1 LDISNRGNVTR
12 CKGLQISL
20 QNQAASGQPAPIDVA
35 RAAGEVG
42 LRYIAGHKPGITR
55 RRIGRSFSYRDAKGE
70 KVTDPA
76 TLERIRKLAIPP
88 AWKDVWICGSANG
101 HLQATGIDARG
112 RKQYRYHARWRA
124 LRDETKY
131 NRMVAFGRALPAIRE
146 RVARDLKREGLPRE
160 KMLATIVRLLE
171 TTLIRI
177 GNREYARENASFG
190 LTTLR
195 NRHVVVEGET
205 IHFEFRAKSGKMRRL
220 DLKDRTL
227 ARIVKRTRDLP
238 GYELFQYVGKDGERH
253 SINSDDVNQY
263 LKEASGAD
271 FTAKDFRTWAGT
283 VLAALALQEF
293 ETFDSQ
299 AAAKRNITQ
308 AIEHVSSRLGNTV
321 SICRKCYIHP
331 GIFDAYLNGSLAAG
345 LKADIDATLA
355 EDLAKLP
362 PEEAAVLAFL
372 QRRLGDTVVDGKT

>member
-1 LDISNRGNVTR
+1 MFQVSLGNQVVSDQPIAID
-12 CKGLQISL
+12 GV
-20 QNQAASGQPAPIDVA
+20 QAAREA
-35 RAAGEVG
+35 G
-42 LRYIAGHKPGITR
+42 LRYVADHMPGISR
-55 RRIGRSFSYRDAKGE
+55 RRAGRAFSYKTAKGE
-70 KVTDPA
+70 KVTDAA

-88 AWKDVWICGSANG
+88 AWKDVWICASANG

-112 RKQYRYHARWRA
+112 RKQYRYHTGWRA
-124 LRDETKY
+124 VRDETKY

-160 KMLATIVRLLE
+160 KMLAAIVRLLE

-177 GNREYARENASFG
+177 GNREYARENDSFG

-195 NRHVVVEGET
+195 NRHVAVEGGT

-227 ARIVKRTRDLP
+227 ARIVKRARDLP
-238 GYELFQYVGKDGERH
+238 GYELFQYIDKDGERH
-253 SINSDDVNQY
+253 AIGSDDVNAY

-293 ETFDSQ
+293 EAFDSE
-299 AAAKRNITQ
+299 AAAKRNITH
-308 AIEHVSSRLGNTV
+308 AIEQVAGRLGNTV

-331 GIFDAYLNGSLAAG
+331 GIFDAYLDGTLAAG
-345 LKADIDATLA
+345 LKEDIDATLA
-355 EDLAKLP
+355 EDLAKLS

-372 QRRLGDTVVDGKT
+372 HRRLDESVAEGRK